1 MSRIGAIV
9 KRLYGEDL
17 KSPINVNKNVNKT
30 DAGMNERLNRKESKL
45 TTFKK
50 ALGGR
55 RTTVWAVRIVTVLVV
70 LFIIAACIFQYNR
83 FAEWQTKVAACW
95 AGVDRELQRRQNL
108 IPNIVFAVGKYAAY
122 EQGVFKHV
130 SDVRTELKKVKNSGA
145 SPAQVSSMLEKAL
158 SGLVA
163 LAEAYPDLKASNS
176 IQNLIKEA
184 TNTEDRIAEAKKEYN
199 KACEAYMQCMTQFP
213 GNYFAIIFRFKPISY
228 IGLEEAV
235 KVPVVNLDMTGQR
248 DRERTERNAD
258 VNKAEVNNADV
269 NNTEVNNI
277 DIEAITK
284 QEIKKQ
290 KDSEVTSENSEK
302 TEGVKK

>member
-9 KRLYGEDL
+9 KRLYGEDV
-17 KSPINVNKNVNKT
+17 KSSANGNKAG
-30 DAGMNERLNRKESKL
+30 AGMNEVPNGKNNSKSAASRKTPS
-45 TTFKK
+45 
-50 ALGGR
+50 R
-55 RTTVWAVRIVTVLVV
+55 RWKIVLSVRIAVL
-70 LFIIAACIFQYNR
+70 LFSLFLIAEFVFQYNR
-83 FAEWQTKVAACW
+83 FSTWSTTVNARRADVE
-95 AGVDRELQRRQNL
+95 RELQRRENL
-108 IPNIVFAVGKYAAY
+108 IPNIVSAVGRYAAY

-213 GNYFAIIFRFKPISY
+213 GNYFAVIFRFKPISY

-290 KDSEVTSENSEK
+290 KDSEVIPENSEK